1 MADRLVDIAL
11 FVSAR
16 AWVGVVALTLIGAVH
31 LASAL
36 AATPTT
42 KDTHPERVV
51 VRLS

>member
-16 AWVGVVALTLIGAVH
+16 AWVGFVALTLIGAVH

-36 AATPTT
+36 AAPPA
-42 KDTHPERVV
+42 HPERVV
-51 VRLS
+51 VRLP